1 MLSYLVRRILILA
14 ATLLAA
20 AFAIF
25 VVLEILPGDPA
36 LVILGLG
43 ADDATLAALRAEL
56 GLDRPALV
64 RFLSW
69 LGDLVRFETGISHTY
84 AVPVRGLIVQGLS
97 VTAPLAS
104 LAMLIAVALGVPL
117 GVIAATR
124 RGRPG
129 DYGVMIFSQIG
140 MAVPNFWFGILL
152 VLVFAITL
160 GWLPAGGFDG
170 WQAGIWLGVKSL
182 ILPALALGLPEAAI
196 LARVSRSAVLE
207 TLGADFVR
215 TARAK
220 GASEGRVLARH
231 VLYVACI
238 PVLTILGLQIAV
250 LLAGSIVVERIFFL
264 PGLGK
269 LLFQAASQRD
279 LVTVR
284 DTVMLIVAAVIAIN
298 FLVDALAALIDPRP
312 KVAA

>member
-1 MLSYLVRRILILA
+1 MLSYFARRILVFA

-20 AFAIF
+20 ALAIF
-25 VVLEILPGDPA
+25 VVLEVLPGDPA

-43 ADDATLAALRAEL
+43 ADDAVLTALRADL
-56 GLDRPALV
+56 GLDRPAYI
-64 RFLSW
+64 RFFHW
-69 LGDLVRFETGISHTY
+69 LGDLLRLETGVSHTY
-84 AVPVRGLIVQGLS
+84 DVPVGGLIASGLG
-97 VTAPLAS
+97 VTGPLA
-104 LAMLIAVALGVPL
+104 LFAIGIALVLGVPL
-117 GVIAATR
+117 GLIAATR
-124 RGRPG
+124 RNRPG
-129 DYGVMIFSQIG
+129 DYGVMIFAQVG
-140 MAVPNFWFGILL
+140 MAVPNFWFAILL
-152 VLVFAITL
+152 VLLFAITL

-170 WQAGIWLGVKSL
+170 WQQGFLPGLQSL
-182 ILPALALGLPEAAI
+182 FLPALSLGLPEAAI
-196 LARVSRSAVLE
+196 LARVTRSAVLE

-220 GASEGRVLARH
+220 GASESRILLRH
-231 VLYVACI
+231 VLHAASI
-238 PVLTILGLQIAV
+238 PVLTIMGLQIAL

-284 DTVMLIVAAVIAIN
+284 DTVMLVVAAVIAIN

-312 KVAA
+312 KVSA